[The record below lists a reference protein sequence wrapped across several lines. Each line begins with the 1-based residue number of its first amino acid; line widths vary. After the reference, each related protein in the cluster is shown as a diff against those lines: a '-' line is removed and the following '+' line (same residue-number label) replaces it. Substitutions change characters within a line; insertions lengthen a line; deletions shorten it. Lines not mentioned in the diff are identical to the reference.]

1 MKRLLQVVVLLC
13 SLAVL
18 LAACGGKSET
28 PLSFIDKVSSTDL
41 RAEKGGKAELGMTET
56 ELVDKLGK
64 PERTLNDGGRTFL
77 FMYEDYQYTTMD
89 NKVLGYSIGPK
100 AATARGLKLG
110 GTKDQVLQ
118 QYGDAFYTLGDS
130 IGYIDKTKRLSLD
143 FKLKDDK
150 VVAINL
156 TSLEL
161 YEYLEQIR
169 I

>member
-1 MKRLLQVVVLLC
+1 MVVLVFG
-13 SLAVL
+13 LAVL

-28 PLSFIDKVSSTDL
+28 PLSVSDKVSSTDL
-41 RAEKGGKAELGMTET
+41 SAEQGGDVELGMTEK

-64 PERTLNDGGRTFL
+64 PERTMNDGGRTFL

-89 NKVLGYSIGPK
+89 SKVIGYSIGPEV
-100 AATARGLKLG
+100 ATAKGLRLG
-110 GTKDQVLQ
+110 DTKEQVLK
-118 QYGDAFYTLGDS
+118 QYGDEYYTLGDS

-156 TSLEL
+156 TSLAL
-161 YEYLEQIR
+161 YE
-169 I
+169 